1 MLTNIEI
8 LLAACD
14 ELKIPYE
21 ILHHSQNLIR
31 IKHGGED
38 YFFVNYMTPFNSA
51 SIAQILKDKEY
62 AYQLLNGKINT
73 PQTLGFVSPHCDDKY
88 KKYLSFPDIESMVL
102 EVNKNFALP
111 VILKRNRGSGGNN
124 VFLCESRAQIKE
136 SLEIIF
142 NINSKDY
149 DYVALAQEYIEIEH
163 EYRAVFCKE
172 KLVLLYEK
180 DKSQAEFAGNLSP
193 LHWEGATARH
203 IQGLRT
209 PTKETG
215 FLRKDALQPADS
227 LLNPVSSAPCVSP
240 NIASRNLMSEIEA
253 FVKPVFAEIR
263 INYAGFDIALD
274 TKGAYW
280 LIEINASPNY
290 DIFVRDNDRQIV
302 VTMFKNILESSIL
315 NKKP

>member
-14 ELKIPYE
+14 ELNIPYE
-21 ILHHSQNLIR
+21 ILHHSQNLIK

-51 SIAQILKDKEY
+51 SIAHILKDKEY
-62 AYQLLNGKINT
+62 TYQLLNGKINT
-73 PQTLGFVSPHCDDKY
+73 PKTFGFVSPHCDEKY
-88 KKYLSFPDIESMVL
+88 KIYLSLKNIESMVL
-102 EVNKNFALP
+102 EVNKNFDLP

-124 VFLCESRAQIKE
+124 VFLCKSREQIKE

-193 LHWEGATARH
+193 LHWEGATAKH
-203 IQGLRT
+203 IQDLRT
-209 PTKETG
+209 QTQETG
-215 FLRKDALQPADS
+215 FLRKDSLQPADS
-227 LLNPVSSAPCVSP
+227 LKNPVSEPPCVSP
-240 NIASRNLMSEIEA
+240 NIASRNLISEIEA
-253 FVKPVFAEIR
+253 FVKPVFAEIT
-263 INYAGFDIALD
+263 INYAGFDVALD
-274 TKGAYW
+274 KNGKYW
-280 LIEINASPNY
+280 LIEINSSPNY

-302 VTMFKNILESSIL
+302 VTMFKNILERLVI
-315 NKKP
+315 NKNP